1 MASLFIADFFLTV
14 GVILGI
20 KIYMKRTGES
30 FQEVCSKIRDAIMRK

>member
-20 KIYMKRTGES
+20 KIHMKRTGES
-30 FQEVCSKIRDAIMRK
+30 FQEICSKIKDAIMRK

>member
-20 KIYMKRTGES
+20 KIHMKRTGES
-30 FQEVCSKIRDAIMRK
+30 FQEVCSKIKDAIMRK